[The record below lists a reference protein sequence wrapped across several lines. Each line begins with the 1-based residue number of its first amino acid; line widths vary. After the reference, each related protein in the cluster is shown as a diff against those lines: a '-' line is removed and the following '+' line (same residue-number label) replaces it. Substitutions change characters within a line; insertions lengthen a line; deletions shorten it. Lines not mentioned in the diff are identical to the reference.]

1 MQHLP
6 IKGST
11 PAESWLNVSQTSR
24 QGVYVCDF
32 QERHLGNP
40 LIRSIHGGTVGMLI
54 EYCAEQELKH
64 HLAQKG
70 VEARVELTSSSVDYL
85 RVTKDA
91 PLYGRAEVVRIGRR
105 IGFIDTWCWQDSE
118 DLPVSRGTCRLRIF
132 ES

>member
-1 MQHLP
+1 
-6 IKGST
+6 
-11 PAESWLNVSQTSR
+11 
-24 QGVYVCDF
+24 
-32 QERHLGNP
+32 
-40 LIRSIHGGTVGMLI
+40 MLI